1 MLPFPVWKDVQ
12 KLTGNLKMTKF
23 ANLSLEAIE
32 LIEGNPP
39 GEEVEEAIRLV
50 SEKKD
55 TRFHGPRKLS
65 CGISRQLLWR

>member
-1 MLPFPVWKDVQ
+1 
-12 KLTGNLKMTKF
+12 MTKF

-50 SEKKD
+50 SEKKRLVKSD
-55 TRFHGPRKLS
+55 KGYTCES
-65 CGISRQLLWR
+65 CGVPF